1 MESRIPTV
9 GGQNVA
15 GHLAAAS
22 ARTHWSGQ
30 INGCKRDLLLFSAL
44 DSHLFASSYLRTRPL
59 IRKYWLAIDAST
71 LITVFTLFS
80 ISSLMSHSSS
90 VVNSPRS
97 SLMGPIQLHYRIPG
111 LMERMRHHLIK
122 VKFPFING
130 SVEPTS
136 MPRFD
141 LLFNRM
147 FLRLLLDHERC
158 SWWYQ
163 WLVSWGPR

>member
-30 INGCKRDLLLFSAL
+30 INGCKRDLFAFFRLGFSLVCVIVLANPTIDSQILIGNRRIYVDNRLHTLLDIKFNEPFFERGQFPEVIFDGSNPVAL
-44 DSHLFASSYLRTRPL
+44 QNPWINGTNATPFDQ
-59 IRKYWLAIDAST
+59 
-71 LITVFTLFS
+71 
-80 ISSLMSHSSS
+80 
-90 VVNSPRS
+90 
-97 SLMGPIQLHYRIPG
+97 G
-111 LMERMRHHLIK
+111 
-122 VKFPFING
+122 KFPFING
-130 SVEPTS
+130 SVEPTL

-163 WLVSWGPR
+163 WLVS